1 MDVTSLVVTG
11 ATIFIV
17 VLSIVLVA
25 GAFYLILVWL
35 PRYQNKKV
43 ENLKAS
49 GRKGKGVILRVP
61 ESVQKYN
68 SHRKG
73 MYTFVTIGLEIDV
86 PGVGVYQVDKN
97 FTFPTGY
104 LSSLEVGKEVEVW
117 IDPHNPHD
125 HSKIVMHVK

>member
-1 MDVTSLVVTG
+1 MEFASLAAISGVICVG
-11 ATIFIV
+11 G
-17 VLSIVLVA
+17 LSIVLVA
-25 GAFYLILVWL
+25 GGFYFILIWL

-61 ESVQKYN
+61 ESAQKYN
-68 SHRKG
+68 PHRKG

-86 PGVGVYQVDKN
+86 PGVDVFQVDKT

-104 LSSLEVGKEVEVW
+104 MSSLEVGKEVEVW
-117 IDPHNPHD
+117 IDPQNPRD
-125 HSKIVMHVK
+125 QSKIVMHIQ